1 MASTLFSCGKKT
13 DKQDTRGVFQRRI
26 LQKPANMWHGTRV
39 NKTEEQ
45 WAAMKGFS
53 GTVLG
58 Q

>member
-1 MASTLFSCGKKT
+1 MASTLST
-13 DKQDTRGVFQRRI
+13 LSTST
-26 LQKPANMWHGTRV
+26 LKPADMSHGTRV